1 MGSHLVNKY
10 AKETANVNIQN
21 KNCAMAINFERCGA
35 FLRIKADV
43 FGELNPKEIKDG
55 LCKAIDRYYELSR

>member
-1 MGSHLVNKY
+1 MLMSMFK
-10 AKETANVNIQN
+10 T
-21 KNCAMAINFERCGA
+21 KNSAMAINFERCGA

-43 FGELNPKEIKDG
+43 FGNLNPKEIKEG

>member
-10 AKETANVNIQN
+10 AKENTNVNVQN
-21 KNCAMAINFERCGA
+21 KNNAMAINFERCGA

-43 FGELNPKEIKDG
+43 FGNLNPKEIKDG

>member
-1 MGSHLVNKY
+1 MENHLIIKY
-10 AKETANVNIQN
+10 AKEDANVNVQN
-21 KNCAMAINFERCGA
+21 KSCVMAINFERCGA

-43 FGELNPKEIKDG
+43 FENLNPKEIKDG

>member
-10 AKETANVNIQN
+10 AKETANVNVQ
-21 KNCAMAINFERCGA
+21 KKEVAMAINFERCGA